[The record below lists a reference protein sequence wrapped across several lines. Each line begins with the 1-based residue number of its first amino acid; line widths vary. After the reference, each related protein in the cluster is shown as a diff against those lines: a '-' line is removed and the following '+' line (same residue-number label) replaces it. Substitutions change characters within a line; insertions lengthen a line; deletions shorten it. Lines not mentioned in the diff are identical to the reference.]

1 SPFAPVIAQLHR
13 VCGWRADEPA
23 EVRLHQLEQLLEA
36 STLPLPEGVPLL
48 AALVS
53 LPLPPRYP
61 PLALA
66 PQQQKQPTIDLL
78 IRWLLHETARQPVLL
93 VVEDLHW
100 IDPST
105 MELLTAL
112 IDQVP
117 TTSLYVLGTCRPEF
131 LVPWLSRT
139 YCTQLTLTR
148 LAPPHVA
155 VMMNDITGGKRL
167 PPAVVD
173 QVARQTDG
181 VPLFVEELTKMVL
194 ESPLLEEQ
202 ADHYV
207 LQQPLPALAIPTTLQ
222 DSLLARLDRLGT

>member
-1 SPFAPVIAQLHR
+1 
-13 VCGWRADEPA
+13 
-23 EVRLHQLEQLLEA
+23 
-36 STLPLPEGVPLL
+36 VPLL
-48 AALVS
+48 AALLS
-53 LPLPPRYP
+53 LHLPPRYP

-66 PQQQKQPTIDLL
+66 PQQQKQRTIDIL
-78 IRWLLHETARQPVLL
+78 IRWLLQETARQPVLL

-105 MELLTAL
+105 LELLDAL

-117 TTSLYVLGTCRPEF
+117 SAALYVLGTCRPEF
-131 LVPWLSRT
+131 IAPWLSRT
-139 YCTQLTLTR
+139 YCTQLTLTG
-148 LAPPHVA
+148 LAPPHV
-155 VMMNDITGGKRL
+155 VTMVTGITGGKRL
-167 PPAVVD
+167 PPAVVH

-222 DSLLARLDRLGT
+222 DSLLARLDRLGTANTWHSPCGGNRTWRCVRLLLWST